1 MRSAI
6 FFLACLVF
14 IAATESAGMFCDFET
29 KKSYLRNTKK
39 QKIKKK
45 MT

>member
-14 IAATESAGMFCDFET
+14 IAATESAGMFFFDFEPKEVIYET
-29 KKSYLRNTKK
+29 
-39 QKIKKK
+39 
-45 MT
+45 